1 MSSASLK
8 ESQLTMAQYLRNPES
23 APAPAGVEQRRLDI
37 YKRLVFNNI
46 ESFISSGFPILRS
59 LYGEQDWHG
68 LIRAFI
74 EGHSCHTPYFL
85 EIGQEFLQFLL
96 EEHQRREVDP
106 VFMTELAHYEWVE
119 LALDV
124 SQEEV
129 PPAQTCEDPLTA
141 ILRLSPV
148 AWLLSYQYPVHRI
161 GPGFRPT
168 EPEATTYL
176 VVYRDRADKV
186 RFMELNAVSARLVE
200 ITRDNTSANGE
211 KLLSTVAEETG
222 MDKSGLMEFGAQQL
236 RELLDCAVLGLE
248 NAYDNGESPVA
259 PAG

>member
-8 ESQLTMAQYLRNPES
+8 DSQLEMAQYPRNPES

-37 YKRLVFNNI
+37 YQRLVYNNI
-46 ESFISSGFPILRS
+46 ESFISSGFPVLRS
-59 LYGEQDWHG
+59 LYGEEDWHG

-74 EGHSCHTPYFL
+74 DGHSCHTPYFL

-96 EEHQRREVDP
+96 EEYQRREVDP

-124 SQEEV
+124 SPEEV
-129 PPAQTCEDPLTA
+129 PPAGRCEDPLSA
-141 ILRLSPV
+141 ILYLSPV
-148 AWLLSYQYPVHRI
+148 AWLLSYQFPVHRI
-161 GPGFRPT
+161 GPGFRPA
-168 EPEATTYL
+168 EPEAPTYL

-200 ITRDNTSANGE
+200 LTRENSSASGE
-211 KLLSTVAEETG
+211 ELLSTLASETG
-222 MDKSGLMEFGAQQL
+222 MEKSGLMAFGVEQL
-236 RELLDCAVLGLE
+236 RELLDLAVLGLK
-248 NAYDNGESPVA
+248 NPHGARQSPVA